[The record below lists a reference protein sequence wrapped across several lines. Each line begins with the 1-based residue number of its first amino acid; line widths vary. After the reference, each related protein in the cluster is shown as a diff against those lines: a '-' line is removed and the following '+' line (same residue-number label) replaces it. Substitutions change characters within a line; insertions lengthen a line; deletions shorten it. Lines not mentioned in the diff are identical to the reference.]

1 MEIFQDNKINNLGN
15 IEINQGDGV
24 IKKENDLHVSVI
36 KPITKKTIH
45 CDNTKNKIKINAFYK
60 PVELV
65 EEIKNYVQKGDTHLV
80 KLYEDFKNKK
90 DKKVKMKNEY
100 ITNLKKL
107 NILNMI
113 NNNKKKEIECVENKN
128 NIVHFNL
135 FNENED
141 VTPKIETVYIPKLE
155 KNIEVVSHLKENV
168 NVDYTYMVPKPVV
181 IPIEVPILKF
191 RDHFK
196 IIPIRKKIIPVIK
209 YTDNIIYVDCC
220 VEKPYIVYENVI
232 IPVPCDIPIEQKKY
246 IDKVPPI

>member
-1 MEIFQDNKINNLGN
+1 MKILR
-15 IEINQGDGV
+15 
-24 IKKENDLHVSVI
+24 
-36 KPITKKTIH
+36 
-45 CDNTKNKIKINAFYK
+45 
-60 PVELV
+60 
-65 EEIKNYVQKGDTHLV
+65 
-80 KLYEDFKNKK
+80 NKK

-100 ITNLKKL
+100 MTKLKNLH
-107 NILNMI
+107 ILNMI
-113 NNNKKKEIECVENKN
+113 NNKKKENEC
-128 NIVHFNL
+128 
-135 FNENED
+135 D

-246 IDKVPPI
+246 IDKHIYVLVSHIYNVAYIFDDTFFN